1 LYDNIPEN
9 HILKTI
15 NKAIDLKFVNKLLES
30 SYCKYYGRPAK
41 EPEMMLRI
49 QILKYLYNLSDEQ
62 LIQDLTVNL
71 AYKWFVGL
79 NPEDPLPEISLLTKF
94 RTQRLKDISMDTIII
109 EIVRQCAERGII
121 KSSNGIV
128 IDTTHIEA
136 NTVKKVPERIMKHL
150 AKNIFKAMGQEEYEI
165 PDYTQIED
173 HAQAKQVMKDYLE
186 NLIEQVKE
194 ESSGE
199 VIQAIQ
205 EAQEILESDLFIE
218 QKGIRSLADKDA
230 RVGYKSKTHSFYGY
244 KAEICQTTD
253 GSLITSVTVEPGS
266 YVDGSNFK
274 DHLDTT
280 LQSGLTVTGVY
291 GDKAYFRADI
301 LNMIKEKEAASYIPV
316 SASAY
321 KIDEEL
327 FSYNKDSDQWFCVM
341 GNETVKVKSKTQE
354 RNGKTTKLLAYS
366 FERERCRNCPRR
378 TECVGKGKNIARIL
392 TISVNTPELYEYS
405 QRAKT
410 QEFLEE
416 YRKRA
421 KIEPKNAEL
430 KRFHGLNRAKGYGLK
445 SVRIQA
451 KLTVLAVNLKRIA
464 RMVSALKGSY
474 ALVLMFLCCCSLIN
488 QQNVLRQTPGR
499 LKNMYFFSGL
509 GRFFCFLCPPVTSS
523 LNIYIL

>member
-1 LYDNIPEN
+1 MLVKTTVKQGSFYNALYQMIPDN
-9 HILKTI
+9 HILKQI
-15 NKAIDLKFVNKLLES
+15 NSAISLSFVNGLLADR
-30 SYCKYYGRPAK
+30 YCKNFGRPAK

-49 QILKYLYNLSDEQ
+49 QILKYMYNLSDEQ
-62 LIQDLTVNL
+62 LIQDLSVNL

-79 NPEDPLPEISLLTKF
+79 NPEDPLPETSLLTKF
-94 RTQRLKDISMDTIII
+94 RTQRLKDISMDAVIT
-109 EIVRQCAERGII
+109 EIVRQCVERGII
-121 KSSNGIV
+121 NSKNGIV

-136 NTVKKVPERIMKHL
+136 NTIKKVPERIMKQL
-150 AKNIFKAMGQEEYEI
+150 AKKIFKAMGQEEYEI

-173 HAQAKQVMKDYLE
+173 HVEAKQVMKDYLE
-186 NLIEQVKE
+186 DLIEQVSE
-194 ESSGE
+194 ETSEE
-199 VIQAIQ
+199 VIQATK

-218 QKGIRSLADKDA
+218 QKGIRSLVDKDA

-253 GSLITSVTVEPGS
+253 GSLITSVTLEPGS
-266 YVDGSNFK
+266 YVDGRSFK
-274 DHLDTT
+274 NHLEET

-301 LNMIKEKEAASYIPV
+301 LNLIKEKEALAYIPV

-341 GNETVKVKSKTQE
+341 GNETVNVKYKTQE
-354 RNGKTTKLLAYS
+354 RNGRITKLLKYS

-378 TECVGKGKNIARIL
+378 TECVGKSTHIARIL
-392 TISVNTPELYEYS
+392 TVSVNTPELYEYS

-410 QEFLEE
+410 PEFLEE

-430 KRFHGLNRAKGYGLK
+430 KRFHGLDRAKGYGLQ

-464 RMVSALKGSY
+464 KLVSALKGSN
-474 ALVLMFLCCCSLIN
+474 ALFLNFLYRWLLIDR
-488 QQNVLRQTPGR
+488 QNWNRTDAEAA
-499 LKNMYFFSGL
+499 
-509 GRFFCFLCPPVTSS
+509 
-523 LNIYIL
+523 

>member
-1 LYDNIPEN
+1 MLVKTTVKQGSFYNALYQMIPHN
-9 HILKTI
+9 HILKQI
-15 NKAIDLKFVNKLLES
+15 GSAISLDFVNELLADR
-30 SYCKYYGRPAK
+30 YCKSFGRPAK

-49 QILKYLYNLSDEQ
+49 QIIKYLYNLSDEQ
-62 LIQDLTVNL
+62 LMQELTVNL

-79 NPEDPLPEISLLTKF
+79 NPEDPLPETSLLTKF
-94 RTQRLKDISMDTIII
+94 RTQRLKDISMDAIIS
-109 EIVRQCAERGII
+109 EIVRQCVQRGIV

-136 NTVKKVPERIMKHL
+136 NTIKKVPERIMKHL
-150 AKNIFKAMGQEEYEI
+150 AKNIFKAMGKEKYEI
-165 PDYTQIED
+165 PDYTQIAD
-173 HAQAKQVMKDYLE
+173 HAEAKRVMKDHLE
-186 NLIEQVKE
+186 HLIEQVGKE
-194 ESSGE
+194 DCKE
-199 VIQAIQ
+199 AIPAAR

-218 QKGIRSLADKDA
+218 QKGIRSLVDKDA

-253 GSLITSVTVEPGS
+253 GSLITSVTVEPGC
-266 YVDGSNFK
+266 YVDGSKFK
-274 DHLDTT
+274 EHLEKNQ
-280 LQSGLTVTGVY
+280 QSGLTLTSVY

-301 LNMIKEKEAASYIPV
+301 LNMIEEKKALSYIPV

-321 KIDEEL
+321 KINEEL

-341 GNETVKVKSKTQE
+341 GNETVKVKPKTQK
-354 RNGKTTKLLAYS
+354 RNGKETKLLKYS

-378 TECVGKGKNIARIL
+378 TECLGKSTNIARIL
-392 TISVNTPELYEYS
+392 IVSVNTPELYEYS

-410 QEFLEE
+410 PAFLEE

-430 KRFHGLNRAKGYGLK
+430 KRFHGLDRAKGYGLQ

-464 RMVSALKGSY
+464 KLVSAPRGLFPVILK
-474 ALVLMFLCCCSLIN
+474 FLSHRLPIN
-488 QQNVLRQTPGR
+488 QP
-499 LKNMYFFSGL
+499 Y
-509 GRFFCFLCPPVTSS
+509 
-523 LNIYIL
+523 

>member
-509 GRFFCFLCPPVTSS
+509 EPSPCFLKPYVFCPLP
-523 LNIYIL
+523 IL

>member
-1 LYDNIPEN
+1 MLRTSPKQLSLYSLLYDNIPEN

-15 NKAIDLKFVNKLLES
+15 NKAIDLKFVNKLLEG

-49 QILKYLYNLSDEQ
+49 QILKYMFNLSDEQ
-62 LIQDLTVNL
+62 LIQDLSVNL

-94 RTQRLKDISMDTIII
+94 RTQRLKDISMDDIIT
-109 EIVRQCAERGII
+109 EIVRQCVERGII

-150 AKNIFKAMGQEEYEI
+150 SKNIFKAMGQEEYEI

-173 HAQAKQVMKDYLE
+173 HAEAKQVMKGYLE
-186 NLIEQVKE
+186 NLIEQVDQNCSEK
-194 ESSGE
+194 
-199 VIQAIQ
+199 VTQAVQ

-218 QKGIRSLADKDA
+218 QKGIRSLVDKDA
-230 RVGYKSKTHSFYGY
+230 RVGYKSKTQSFYGY

-253 GSLITSVTVEPGS
+253 GSLITSVTVEPGC

-280 LQSGLTVTGVY
+280 LQSGLNLTSVY

-301 LNMIKEKEAASYIPV
+301 LNMIKEKEALSYIPV

-341 GNETVKVKSKTQE
+341 GNETIKVKFRTQE
-354 RNGKTTKLLAYS
+354 QNGKTRKLLDYS

-378 TECVGKGKNIARIL
+378 AECIGKSKRIAKIL
-392 TISVNTPELYEYS
+392 TVSVNTPELYEYS

-410 QEFLEE
+410 PEFLAE

-445 SVRIQA
+445 SIRIQA

-464 RMVSALKGSY
+464 KMVSAPQGLNTLILKFSY
-474 ALVLMFLCCCSLIN
+474 RWLLSN
-488 QQNVLRQTPGR
+488 QQNWIKAVAEAA
-499 LKNMYFFSGL
+499 
-509 GRFFCFLCPPVTSS
+509 
-523 LNIYIL
+523 

>member
-1 LYDNIPEN
+1 MLRTGPKQLSLYTILYDKIPEN
-9 HILKTI
+9 HILKSI
-15 NKAIDLKFVNKLLES
+15 NSAVDFSFINKLLED

-41 EPEMMLRI
+41 EPEMMAKLL
-49 QILKYLYNLSDEQ
+49 ILQYLYNYSDERVIKETQ
-62 LIQDLTVNL
+62 VNL
-71 AYKWFVGL
+71 AYMWFIGI
-79 NPEDPLPEISLLTKF
+79 NPEDDLPNPSLLAKF
-94 RTQRLKDISMDTIII
+94 RTKRLKETSLDDIIK
-109 EIVRQCAERGII
+109 EVVRQCVERGII
-121 KSSNGIV
+121 KSSNGIA

-136 NTVKKVPERIMKHL
+136 NTIKKVPERIMKHL

-173 HAQAKQVMKDYLE
+173 HGEAKQVMKDYLE
-186 NLIEQVKE
+186 NLIEQVDQNCPE
-194 ESSGE
+194 E
-199 VIQAIQ
+199 VIQAAQ

-218 QKGIRSLADKDA
+218 QKGIRSLVDKDA

-266 YVDGSNFK
+266 YVDGRNFK
-274 DHLDTT
+274 DHIETT
-280 LQSGLTVTGVY
+280 LQAGLTLTGVY

-301 LNMIKEKEAASYIPV
+301 LNLIKEKEALAYIPV

-341 GNETVKVKSKTQE
+341 GNETVKVKSRTRQ
-354 RNGKTTKLLAYS
+354 RNGKEMKLLEYS

-378 TECVGKGKNIARIL
+378 GECIGKSKRIAKIM
-392 TISVNTPELYEYS
+392 IVSVNTSELYEYS

-410 QEFLEE
+410 PEFLEE

-430 KRFHGLNRAKGYGLK
+430 KRFHGLDRAKGYGLQ

-464 RMVSALKGSY
+464 KMVSALKGLYAHVLKFSY
-474 ALVLMFLCCCSLIN
+474 RWLLIN
-488 QQNVLRQTPGR
+488 QLYWIRADAE
-499 LKNMYFFSGL
+499 MA
-509 GRFFCFLCPPVTSS
+509 
-523 LNIYIL
+523 

>member
-1 LYDNIPEN
+1 MLRTSPKQLSLYSLLYDNIPEN

-15 NKAIDLKFVNKLLES
+15 NKAIDLKFVNKLLEG

-62 LIQDLTVNL
+62 LIQDLSVNL
-71 AYKWFVGL
+71 AYKWFAGL
-79 NPEDPLPEISLLTKF
+79 NPEDPLPEVSLLTKF
-94 RTQRLKDISMDTIII
+94 RTQRLKDLSMDVIIS
-109 EIVRQCAERGII
+109 EIVRQCVERGII
-121 KSSNGIV
+121 QGSNGIV

-150 AKNIFKAMGQEEYEI
+150 ARNIFKAMGEEEYEI
-165 PDYTQIED
+165 PDYTQIEN
-173 HAQAKQVMKDYLE
+173 HAEAKQVMKDYLE
-186 NLIEQVKE
+186 NLIEQVDQNCPE
-194 ESSGE
+194 E
-199 VIQAIQ
+199 VTQAVQ
-205 EAQEILESDLFIE
+205 EAKEILASDLFIE
-218 QKGIRSLADKDA
+218 QKGIRSLVDKDA

-274 DHLDTT
+274 DHLDNN
-280 LQSGLTVTGVY
+280 LQSGLTMTGVY
-291 GDKAYFRADI
+291 ADKAYFRADI
-301 LNMIKEKEAASYIPV
+301 LNMIKEKEASAYIPV

-321 KIDEEL
+321 RIDEAL

-341 GNETVKVKSKTQE
+341 GNETVKVKATTFKQKSKSIRILE
-354 RNGKTTKLLAYS
+354 YS
-366 FERERCRNCPRR
+366 FERERCRHCPRR
-378 TECVGKGKNIARIL
+378 AECVGKSKRIAKLLR
-392 TISVNTPELYEYS
+392 ISVNTPELYEYS

-410 QEFLEE
+410 PEFLEE

-430 KRFHGLNRAKGYGLK
+430 KRYHGLDRAKGYGLK

-451 KLTVLAVNLKRIA
+451 KLTALAVNLKRIA
-464 RMVSALKGSY
+464 RMVSALK
-474 ALVLMFLCCCSLIN
+474 ALFSAFLMFLYRWLLIN
-488 QQNVLRQTPGR
+488 QQIWI
-499 LKNMYFFSGL
+499 KADAEA
-509 GRFFCFLCPPVTSS
+509 
-523 LNIYIL
+523 I

>member
-1 LYDNIPEN
+1 MLLKTTVKQGSFYNGLYQMIPDN
-9 HILKTI
+9 HILKQI
-15 NKAIDLKFVNKLLES
+15 DSAISLSFVNELLADR
-30 SYCKYYGRPAK
+30 YCKNFGRPAK

-79 NPEDPLPEISLLTKF
+79 NPEDPLPETSLLTKF
-94 RTQRLKDISMDTIII
+94 RTQRLKDISMDAIIT

-136 NTVKKVPERIMKHL
+136 NTIKKVPERIMKHL

-173 HAQAKQVMKDYLE
+173 HVEAKQVMKGYLE
-186 NLIEQVKE
+186 NLIEQVDEK
-194 ESSGE
+194 SPGE
-199 VIQAIQ
+199 VIQAAQ
-205 EAQEILESDLFIE
+205 EAYEILESKLFIE
-218 QKGIRSLADKDA
+218 QKGIRSLVDKDA

-253 GSLITSVTVEPGS
+253 GNLITSVTVEPGS

-274 DHLDTT
+274 DHFETT

-301 LNMIKEKEAASYIPV
+301 LNLIKEKKALSYIPV

-327 FSYNKDSDQWFCVM
+327 FGYNKDSDQWFCFM
-341 GNETVKVKSKTQE
+341 GNETVKVKSRTQE
-354 RNGKTTKLLAYS
+354 QHGKKRKLLDYS
-366 FERERCRNCPRR
+366 FEREHCRSCPRR
-378 TECVGKGKNIARIL
+378 AECIGKSSRIAKKL
-392 TISVNTPELYEYS
+392 TVSVNTPELYEYS

-410 QEFLEE
+410 PEFLEE

-430 KRFHGLNRAKGYGLK
+430 KRFHGLDRAKGYGLL

-464 RMVSALKGSY
+464 KMVSAPKGLY
-474 ALVLMFLCCCSLIN
+474 ALILKFLYRWLLIN
-488 QQNVLRQTPGR
+488 QQNWVKAEAATA
-499 LKNMYFFSGL
+499 
-509 GRFFCFLCPPVTSS
+509 
-523 LNIYIL
+523 

>member
-1 LYDNIPEN
+1 MLRTGPKQLSLYSLLYDNIPEN

-41 EPEMMLRI
+41 EPEMMIRI

-62 LIQDLTVNL
+62 LIQDLSVNL

-94 RTQRLKDISMDTIII
+94 RTQRLKDISMDAIIT
-109 EIVRQCAERGII
+109 EIVRQCVERGII

-136 NTVKKVPERIMKHL
+136 NTIKKVPERIMKHL
-150 AKNIFKAMGQEEYEI
+150 ARNIFKAMGQEEYEI

-173 HAQAKQVMKDYLE
+173 HIEAKQVMKDYLE
-186 NLIEQVKE
+186 DLIEQVKE
-194 ESSGE
+194 ESSEE
-199 VIQAIQ
+199 VIQAAQ

-218 QKGIRSLADKDA
+218 QKGIRSLVDKDA

-244 KAEICQTTD
+244 KAEICQTTH
-253 GSLITSVTVEPGS
+253 GSLITSVSVEPGS
-266 YVDGSNFK
+266 YVDGSDFK
-274 DHLDTT
+274 DHFVKTQ
-280 LQSGLTVTGVY
+280 QSGLTVTKVY
-291 GDKAYFRADI
+291 GDKAYFRARI
-301 LNMIKEKEAASYIPV
+301 LNLVKENGALAYIPV

-327 FSYNKDSDQWFCVM
+327 FSYNKDSDQWFCIM
-341 GNETVKVKSKTQE
+341 GNETVKVKAKTFKQK
-354 RNGKTTKLLAYS
+354 GKDIKLLEYS

-378 TECVGKGKNIARIL
+378 AECIGKSTRIARVL
-392 TISVNTPELYEYS
+392 RVSVNTPELYEYS

-410 QEFLEE
+410 PEFLEE

-421 KIEPKNAEL
+421 KIEAKNAEL
-430 KRFHGLNRAKGYGLK
+430 KRFHGLDRAKGYGLQ

-464 RMVSALKGSY
+464 KMVSALKGSY
-474 ALVLMFLCCCSLIN
+474 ALVLKFLLCRLVFNRPN
-488 QQNVLRQTPGR
+488 QIWPYAQAV
-499 LKNMYFFSGL
+499 
-509 GRFFCFLCPPVTSS
+509 
-523 LNIYIL
+523 